1 MNKYESGGA
10 KKKIKS
16 FTDLDAYKEA
26 HKLVLMIYKVT
37 KNFPREERYSLTD
50 QMRRAAVSIASNIAE
65 GFSRSTTKDKYQF
78 YTMSQG
84 SLSEL
89 QSQLLIARDLKYLIP
104 QTFNQIAQQSIIVGK
119 LVSGLKRIRYRN
131 EKT

>member
-104 QTFNQIAQQSIIVGK
+104 QTFNQIAQQSILVGK

>member
-1 MNKYESGGA
+1 MNKYENGGA
-10 KKKIKS
+10 KKKIRS

-26 HKLVLMIYKVT
+26 HKLVLMTYKAT
-37 KNFPREERYSLTD
+37 KEFPPEEKYSLAD
-50 QMRRAAVSIASNIAE
+50 QMRRAAVSITSNIAE

-104 QTFNQIAQQSIIVGK
+104 QTFNQIAQQSVIVGK
-119 LVSGLKRIRYRN
+119 LLSGLKRIRYRN